1 MATPVTDKKP
11 RVIVL
16 GGCGFIGRNLVEY
29 LLDNDLVSYLRVVDK
44 VPPQTAWLNSKH
56 AKIFENP
63 LLEFKS
69 ANLINAASCQNA
81 FASDKSI
88 DYVFNC
94 AGETKCGQTDPVY
107 KEGIYKLSINC
118 AQQAAKIKANHFVEI
133 CSGNL
138 SSSEKVPCIEEEN
151 GDPWTF
157 VAKYKLQ
164 VEHDLKNIPDLKY
177 TILRPAIVYGPGDRN
192 GLAPRLVVGAVY
204 KHLGEMMKLLWG
216 PDLRMNTVHVRDM
229 ARAIWHVANRSD
241 TIGQIYNVVDE
252 GNSTQGS
259 ISAIVSELF
268 NINHDYWGT
277 TLSTLAKTDM
287 SSVVEE
293 VNDKH
298 MGPWADA
305 CNKDGV
311 ENSPLSPYI
320 DQELLYN
327 KHLYLK
333 SGKLSL
339 NTGFTYLYPKL
350 TKESLK
356 EVLDDY
362 VAMKIFPHSLVL

>member
-1 MATPVTDKKP
+1 MATSASDKKP
-11 RVIVL
+11 RVIIL

-29 LLDNDLVSYLRVVDK
+29 LLSNDLVSFVRVVDK
-44 VPPQTAWLNSKH
+44 VPPQTAWLNAKH
-56 AKIFENP
+56 QQVFEHP

-81 FASDKSI
+81 FMSDDPI
-88 DYVFNC
+88 DFVINC
-94 AGETKCGQTDPVY
+94 AGETKSGQTDPVY
-107 KEGIYKLSINC
+107 KEGIYKLSMNC
-118 AQQAAKIKANHFVEI
+118 AQQAAKLHIERYVEI
-133 CSGNL
+133 SSGNF
-138 SSSEKVPCIEEEN
+138 STSEKIPLKEEDAGE
-151 GDPWTF
+151 PWTF

-164 VEHDLKNIPDLKY
+164 VENDLKNIPDLNY
-177 TILRPAIVYGPGDRN
+177 TIVRPAIVYGCGDRN

-216 PDLRMNTVHVRDM
+216 PDLHMNTVHVRDV
-229 ARAIWHVANRSD
+229 ARAIWHLVNRPD
-241 TIGQIYNVVDE
+241 TVGQTYNIVDE
-252 GNSTQGS
+252 GDSTQGS

-277 TLSTLAKTDM
+277 AFSTLAKTDM
-287 SSVVEE
+287 NSVVEE

-298 MGPWADA
+298 MGPWAEA

-327 KHLYLK
+327 KHLYLQT
-333 SGKLSL
+333 GKLAS
-339 NTGFTYLYPKL
+339 TGFKYLYPKL
-350 TKESLK
+350 TKHALK

-362 VAMKIFPHSLVL
+362 VKMKIFPHSLVL

>member
-1 MATPVTDKKP
+1 MATPVNDKKP
-11 RVIVL
+11 RVIIL

-29 LLDNDLVSYLRVVDK
+29 LLDNKLVSYVRVVDK
-44 VPPQTAWLNSKH
+44 VPPQTAWLNATH
-56 AKIFENP
+56 QKIFEHP

-81 FASDKSI
+81 FLSDIPI
-88 DYVFNC
+88 DYVINC
-94 AGETKCGQTDPVY
+94 AGETKSGQTDPVY
-107 KEGIYKLSINC
+107 KEGIYKLSMNC
-118 AQQAAKIKANHFVEI
+118 AQQAAKNGVQRYVEI
-133 CSGNL
+133 SSGNL
-138 SSSEKVPCIEEEN
+138 NASEKAPHKEEDGGE
-151 GDPWTF
+151 PWTF

-164 VEHDLKNIPDLKY
+164 VEQDIKNIPDLKY
-177 TILRPAIVYGPGDRN
+177 TILRPAIVYGCGDRN

-216 PDLRMNTVHVRDM
+216 PELHMNTVHVRDV
-229 ARAIWHVANRSD
+229 AAAVWHVLNKPE
-241 TIGQIYNVVDE
+241 TVGQTYNIVDE
-252 GNSTQGS
+252 GDSTQGS

-277 TLSTLAKTDM
+277 TLSTLAKSDM

-298 MGPWADA
+298 MGPWAEA
-305 CNKDGV
+305 CNIDGV

-327 KHLYLK
+327 KHLYLNP
-333 SGKLSL
+333 GKLT
-339 NTGFTYLYPKL
+339 NTTGFTYAYPKL
-350 TKESLK
+350 TKEALK

-362 VAMKIFPHSLVL
+362 VVMKIFPHSLVL

>member
-1 MATPVTDKKP
+1 MATSGSNKKP
-11 RVIVL
+11 RVIIL

-29 LLDNDLVSYLRVVDK
+29 LLDNDLVSFIRVVDK
-44 VPPQTAWLNSKH
+44 VPPQTAWLNTKH
-56 AKIFENP
+56 QQLFEHP

-69 ANLINAASCQNA
+69 ANLINTVSCQNA
-81 FASDKSI
+81 FLSDNPI
-88 DYVFNC
+88 NFVINC
-94 AGETKCGQTDPVY
+94 AGETKSSQTDPVY
-107 KEGIYKLSINC
+107 KEGIYKLSMNC
-118 AQQAAKIKANHFVEI
+118 AQQAAKLQVDRYVEI
-133 CSGNL
+133 SSGNFSTSDKNSL
-138 SSSEKVPCIEEEN
+138 KEEDAGE
-151 GDPWTF
+151 PWTF

-164 VEHDLKNIPDLKY
+164 VENDLKIIPNLNF
-177 TILRPAIVYGPGDRN
+177 TILRPAIVYGCGDRN

-216 PDLRMNTVHVRDM
+216 PDLHMNTVHVRDI
-229 ARAIWHVANRSD
+229 ARAIWHVVNRPE
-241 TIGQIYNVVDE
+241 TVGQTYNVVDE
-252 GNSTQGS
+252 GDSTQGS

-277 TLSTLAKTDM
+277 ALSTLAKTDM

-298 MGPWADA
+298 MGPWAEA

-327 KHLYLK
+327 KHLYLQT
-333 SGKLSL
+333 GKLSSV
-339 NTGFTYLYPKL
+339 GFTYLYPKL
-350 TKESLK
+350 TKDALK

-362 VAMKIFPHSLVL
+362 VNMKIFPHSLVL